1 LQLKEIYI
9 LTGEINSGKT
19 SLLKEVVGKK
29 ENFLGILQVKVN
41 KRRFLYNISNKRS
54 YALEME
60 EKDDSTFSIGRFHFA
75 KSVFIKA
82 HDEILSQVQ
91 NHHELIIIDEV
102 GPLELQNSGHYDLI
116 TLILKLNVSQK
127 LLFVTRSSLVDLVTQ
142 KFNIRPIEIFR
153 MPLSS
158 DELISRLQK
167 QVS

>member
-19 SLLKEVVGKK
+19 SLLKEAVSKK
-29 ENFLGILQVKVN
+29 ENYLGILQVMVN
-41 KRRFLYNISNKRS
+41 KKRLLYNISTKS
-54 YALEME
+54 YYDLEVE
-60 EKDDSTFSIGRFHFA
+60 EKNDSTFSIGRFHFA
-75 KSVFIKA
+75 KSVFFKA

-91 NHHELIIIDEV
+91 HHHDLIIIDEV

-116 TLILKLNVSQK
+116 RLLLKLNVTKK
-127 LLFVTRSSLVDLVTQ
+127 LLFVTRSSLLDLVTH
-142 KFNIRPIEIFR
+142 KFKIKPIEIFR

-167 QVS
+167 QEA